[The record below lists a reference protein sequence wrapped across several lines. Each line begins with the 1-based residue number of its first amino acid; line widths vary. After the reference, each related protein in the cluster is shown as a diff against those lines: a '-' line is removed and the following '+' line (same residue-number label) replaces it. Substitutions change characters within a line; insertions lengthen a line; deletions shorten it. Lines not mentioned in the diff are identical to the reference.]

1 LTSEYRARKEGL
13 RNDNGSI
20 SFLFGDCRTG
30 IGRRGCFLFALH
42 AVVVVVVVI
51 FIIFSIDGSLL
62 SLKQEVHLQQVQQV
76 RAIEPAGTL
85 LAQACAARRCQ
96 LSRAAASRSA
106 LADPAGG
113 KNSGKLPS
121 SVVNLLPLEM

>member
-1 LTSEYRARKEGL
+1 M
-13 RNDNGSI
+13 
-20 SFLFGDCRTG
+20 G

-62 SLKQEVHLQQVQQV
+62 SLKQEIHLQQVQQI

-85 LAQACAARRCQ
+85 LARACAARRCQ
-96 LSRAAASRSA
+96 LRHHEV
-106 LADPAGG
+106 PWQTPQAGSIVE
-113 KNSGKLPS
+113 NFQVL
-121 SVVNLLPLEM
+121 